1 MTMDYKLYLD
11 KAVELALAA
20 GKAQL
25 SYFRNPNLKS
35 ETKLNNFDI
44 VTEADKASEKIII
57 GGIRDSFPE
66 HSILSEESG
75 SDGNNDAEWRWVI
88 DPLDGTTNFNQGL
101 PIFSVS
107 IALQRNG
114 ETVVGVVYAPYLN
127 EMFTAVKGEGSYLN
141 GKRLKVNRKYDLSTM
156 VVSTGMPYDRD
167 RNPDNN
173 LDNISRVSLKVRGV
187 RRYGSAA
194 IDLCYT
200 AAGYFD
206 AYWELNLH
214 LWDIAAGALVL
225 SEAHGTA
232 QSIRTDRKYS
242 IIAGSPESLSAL
254 RPLIK

>member
-1 MTMDYKLYLD
+1 M
-11 KAVELALAA
+11 
-20 GKAQL
+20 
-25 SYFRNPNLKS
+25 
-35 ETKLNNFDI
+35 
-44 VTEADKASEKIII
+44 
-57 GGIRDSFPE
+57 
-66 HSILSEESG
+66 
-75 SDGNNDAEWRWVI
+75 I

-107 IALQRNG
+107 IALQRHG

-141 GKRLKVNRKYDLSTM
+141 GKRLNVNNKDDLSTM

-225 SEAHGTA
+225 SEAHGTT
-232 QSIRTDRKYS
+232 QSIRTDRRYS
-242 IIAGSPESLSAL
+242 IIAGSPESLAAL

>member
-1 MTMDYKLYLD
+1 MDYKQYLD
-11 KAVELALAA
+11 KAIELALAA
-20 GKAQL
+20 GKVQL
-25 SYFRNPNLKS
+25 SYFRNPDLKS
-35 ETKLNNFDI
+35 QTKLNNFDI

-57 GGIRDSFPE
+57 EGIRSAFPE
-66 HSILSEESG
+66 HAILSEESG
-75 SDGNNDAEWRWVI
+75 SDGRSDSEWRWVI

-127 EMFTAVKGEGSYLN
+127 EMFTAVKGEGSFMN
-141 GKRLKVNRKYDLSTM
+141 GRRLKVNKNEDLSTM

-173 LDNISRVSLKVRGV
+173 LDNISRVSLKVRGI

-194 IDLCYT
+194 VDLCYT

-225 SEAHGTA
+225 EEANGTT
-232 QSIRTDRKYS
+232 QSIRTDREYS
-242 IIAGSPESLSAL
+242 IIAGSRETLAAL
-254 RPLIK
+254 RSLIK